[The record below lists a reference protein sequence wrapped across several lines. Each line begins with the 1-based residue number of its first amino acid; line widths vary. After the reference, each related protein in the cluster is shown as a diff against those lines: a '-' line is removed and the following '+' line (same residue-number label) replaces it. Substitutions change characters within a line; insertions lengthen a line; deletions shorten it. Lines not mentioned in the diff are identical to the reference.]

1 MSNPDNRYT
10 GMEAW
15 SPMEVIKDEEVTNQS
30 DIFAFGLVVY
40 EILALYSPQVDELIV
55 PDSNEE
61 DGDVDDSM
69 YEESFRAEL
78 GT

>member
-1 MSNPDNRYT
+1 
-10 GMEAW
+10 
-15 SPMEVIKDEEVTNQS
+15 
-30 DIFAFGLVVY
+30 VVY